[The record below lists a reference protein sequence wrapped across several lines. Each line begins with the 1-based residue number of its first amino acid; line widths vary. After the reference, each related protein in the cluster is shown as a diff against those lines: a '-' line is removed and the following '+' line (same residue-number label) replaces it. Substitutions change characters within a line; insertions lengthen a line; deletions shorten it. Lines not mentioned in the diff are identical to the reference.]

1 MNISLFTSTFISLFA
16 FGAAIVLLLRY
27 RNWRYG
33 FFASATAV
41 AAALLVGRYSATL
54 FTNGWE
60 WSVSATRSDFIGV
73 SLSVLALFA
82 VVFLERL
89 INRQLKAEQALE
101 LPRYSVDQ
109 AAISA
114 FWIDPEGTIVD
125 ANECACDYLGFR
137 KEDLVDRKIYSVD
150 TSLAET
156 LWTEH
161 WDALKSSRSLTYE
174 SQFRTCAGDNLAV
187 DVSATYLDFDG
198 REYCVA
204 FVRDITER
212 KRQEAALEYQASHD
226 PLTELPNR
234 TKFTRNLVEEIDEA
248 AHHETQMAV
257 FMLDLDR
264 FKDVNDT
271 LGHSV
276 GDHLLQELAN
286 RLALQMPERVT
297 FARFGGDEFA
307 LLMPNVSSMME
318 VENFANYVISEI
330 RNPFGMD
337 DIVLE
342 VGGSI
347 GAAIYPQHGETP
359 EELLQHADIA
369 MYMAKRDHLGFA
381 VYCPD
386 SDPHNL
392 RNLTLTGDLRRAI
405 ESDELEL
412 AFQPKIDL
420 RKGQVI
426 GVEALARWPREG
438 QGYVLPDEFITH
450 AEQSGLILPL
460 TKWVLNAALE
470 HASAWR
476 RDGREIDI
484 AVNLSARLLHHA
496 AIIPTVATMLRQ
508 WDYPADQLTLEVTE
522 NAILV
527 DPDHAME
534 MVRQFDEL
542 GVKVSIDDFGMGY
555 SSLAY
560 LKTLD
565 ARELKIDKSFVQCI
579 EDSSSDR
586 TIVRSVVSL
595 AHELGLKVVAEGIE
609 SMRALEILVGF
620 RCDVGQGFLF
630 SEPMPA
636 DAFKRWFDLYQPTT
650 EAKTPNAAPAAKRS
664 GRCQPARKAAE
675 TRLAA

>member
-1 MNISLFTSTFISLFA
+1 MNISLFTSAFFSLFA

-41 AAALLVGRYSATL
+41 AAALLVGRYTATL

-60 WSVSATRSDFIGV
+60 WNLTANRSDFIGV
-73 SLSVLALFA
+73 TLSVLALFA

-114 FWIDPEGTIVD
+114 FWVDPDGTIVD
-125 ANECACDYLGFR
+125 ANECACAYLGFR
-137 KEDLVDRKIYSVD
+137 KRDLLNRKIYSVD
-150 TSLAET
+150 SSLAEA
-156 LWTEH
+156 LWPEH
-161 WDALKSSRSLTYE
+161 WNTLKASRSLTYE

-187 DVSATYLDFDG
+187 DVSVTYLDFDG

-204 FVRDITER
+204 FARDITER
-212 KRQEAALEYQASHD
+212 KRQEEALEYQASHD

-234 TKFTRNLVEEIDEA
+234 TKFTRNLIEEIDEA
-248 AHHETQMAV
+248 AHRETMVAV

-264 FKDVNDT
+264 FKEVNDT

-307 LLMPNVSSMME
+307 LLMPNVTNLTEM
-318 VENFANYVISEI
+318 ENFANYVISEI

-369 MYMAKRDHLGFA
+369 MYTAKRDHLGFA

-412 AFQPKIDL
+412 AFQPKVDL

-426 GVEALARWPREG
+426 GVEALARWPRED
-438 QGYVLPDEFITH
+438 QGYVPPEEFINH

-460 TKWVLNAALE
+460 TKWVLNASLE
-470 HASAWR
+470 RASAWR
-476 RDGREIDI
+476 RAGREIEI

-496 AIIPTVATMLRQ
+496 AIIPTVATMLRE

-527 DPDHAME
+527 DPEHAME

-579 EDSSSDR
+579 EDDPSDR

-630 SEPMPA
+630 SEPMA
-636 DAFKRWFDLYQPTT
+636 AHAFERWFDAHNPQGQTKSRT
-650 EAKTPNAAPAAKRS
+650 KRRAS
-664 GRCQPARKAAE
+664 ARKTAE
-675 TRLAA
+675 TKLAA